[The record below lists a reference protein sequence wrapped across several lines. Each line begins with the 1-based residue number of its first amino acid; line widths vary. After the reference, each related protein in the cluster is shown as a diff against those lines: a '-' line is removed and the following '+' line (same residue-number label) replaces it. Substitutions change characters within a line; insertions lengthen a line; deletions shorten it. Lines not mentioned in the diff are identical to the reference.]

1 LVQSPDPKNKLWCQ
15 TSVTAT
21 LEKSRF
27 QYSSIQLEV
36 EDQPRICGNFKNS
49 QSYKR
54 SCSKSNQTDR
64 PKYEHKQKFF
74 SAFPVTWAVKHLDI
88 HRYSVPRPSLSMRRV
103 QRKEEMGTA
112 LIES

>member
-1 LVQSPDPKNKLWCQ
+1 MFLGKPQVGAAIPSPSDPVSSPTGAVVASELRCQ
-15 TSVTAT
+15 CLKT
-21 LEKSRF
+21 L
-27 QYSSIQLEV
+27 
-36 EDQPRICGNFKNS
+36 PRVDFKNS

-54 SCSKSNQTDR
+54 SCSKSNQTDK
-64 PKYEHKQKFF
+64 PKYEHKQKFL